1 MANSSDYQL
10 GSIMAEVKLKSKHLN
25 SLKKF
30 IEDALTE
37 RPQELQEGI
46 KRTQER
52 ITLFENKYQ
61 MQTQEFLRRFE
72 NNELQHTL
80 DFDEWMGEAWML
92 EALLQDK
99 EEIEEIEFVD

>member
-37 RPQELQEGI
+37 RLQELQEGI

-52 ITLFENKYQ
+52 ITFFENK
-61 MQTQEFLRRFE
+61 
-72 NNELQHTL
+72 
-80 DFDEWMGEAWML
+80 
-92 EALLQDK
+92 
-99 EEIEEIEFVD
+99 

>member
-10 GSIMAEVKLKSKHLN
+10 RSIMAEVKLSSKHLN

-37 RPQELQEGI
+37 RLRELQEGI

-52 ITLFENKYQ
+52 ITF
-61 MQTQEFLRRFE
+61 F
-72 NNELQHTL
+72 
-80 DFDEWMGEAWML
+80 
-92 EALLQDK
+92 
-99 EEIEEIEFVD
+99 

>member
-1 MANSSDYQL
+1 
-10 GSIMAEVKLKSKHLN
+10 MAEVKLSSKHLN

-52 ITLFENKYQ
+52 ITFFENK
-61 MQTQEFLRRFE
+61 
-72 NNELQHTL
+72 
-80 DFDEWMGEAWML
+80 
-92 EALLQDK
+92 
-99 EEIEEIEFVD
+99 

>member
-52 ITLFENKYQ
+52 ITFFENK
-61 MQTQEFLRRFE
+61 
-72 NNELQHTL
+72 
-80 DFDEWMGEAWML
+80 
-92 EALLQDK
+92 
-99 EEIEEIEFVD
+99 

>member
-10 GSIMAEVKLKSKHLN
+10 RSIMAEVKLSSKHLN

-37 RPQELQEGI
+37 RLRELQEGI

-52 ITLFENKYQ
+52 ITFFENK
-61 MQTQEFLRRFE
+61 
-72 NNELQHTL
+72 
-80 DFDEWMGEAWML
+80 
-92 EALLQDK
+92 
-99 EEIEEIEFVD
+99 

>member
-25 SLKKF
+25 SLKRI

-37 RPQELQEGI
+37 RLQELQEGI

-52 ITLFENKYQ
+52 ITLFENK
-61 MQTQEFLRRFE
+61 
-72 NNELQHTL
+72 
-80 DFDEWMGEAWML
+80 
-92 EALLQDK
+92 
-99 EEIEEIEFVD
+99 

>member
-1 MANSSDYQL
+1 
-10 GSIMAEVKLKSKHLN
+10 MAEVKLKSKHLN

-37 RPQELQEGI
+37 RLQELQEGI

-52 ITLFENKYQ
+52 ITFFENKYQ

-72 NNELQHTL
+72 NNDTN
-80 DFDEWMGEAWML
+80 
-92 EALLQDK
+92 
-99 EEIEEIEFVD
+99 